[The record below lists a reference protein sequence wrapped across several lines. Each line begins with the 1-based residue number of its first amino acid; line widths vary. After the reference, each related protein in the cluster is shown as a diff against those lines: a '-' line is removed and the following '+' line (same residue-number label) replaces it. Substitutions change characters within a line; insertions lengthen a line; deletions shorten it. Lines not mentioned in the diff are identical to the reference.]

1 MCGICGI
8 VDFDGGGAQP
18 DILARMT
25 ASLRHRGPDD
35 TGTWLV
41 PPAGLGHN
49 RLSIIDLSSQGHQ
62 PMLSDDGALS
72 LVYNGEIYNFPE
84 LRRELEADG
93 AVFRSHSDTEL
104 VLRAWQRW
112 GAASLPRLNGMF
124 AFAIWDGANRALHL
138 ARDRFGIKPLYL
150 LRTGRTLVFGSEVKA
165 IAASGRLER
174 RVDPQALHEYLY
186 YGAALGEH
194 SLFAG
199 VRKLLPGHRAT
210 FDRDGLTIAPYV
222 SLQDVPE
229 VRGSVTEI
237 AEELRQRLDRAVHR
251 HLLSD
256 VPVGLFL
263 SGGVDSSALTA
274 FASRHYAGRLS
285 TFAVAYDFETGEGEL
300 PKARLVA
307 RQFGTDHHELR
318 ITAANLPQVIER
330 LVTCHDEPFGDAAD
344 IPLYLLAEKLR
355 GTIKVVL
362 QGDGG
367 DEMFAG
373 YRRYAVL
380 SWEWLW
386 RGIGLAANPLAGLL
400 PRTPLG
406 YRLRR
411 LLGAMG
417 NPDPALRM
425 ALLLTDESLASPPA
439 RVLSPAARALLAP
452 HDPFARYR
460 SMQERLG
467 HLDPVQRMLHV
478 DASILLPDI
487 YLEKVDKST
496 MAHAL
501 EVRVPFLDNELSA
514 FAMALPSSL
523 KVRHGEKKWI
533 LRRALRGILPD
544 SILDAPKTGFNVPY
558 SRWLREGLRPYLES
572 VLLDRATLASGFYD
586 EAALRESLSEHFAGR
601 RDNGFLLW
609 KLLNLQI
616 WSRQNS
622 IHLAG

>member
-8 VDFDGGGAQP
+8 VDFDGDGAQP
-18 DILARMT
+18 DTLARMT

-35 TGTWLV
+35 TGTWLA
-41 PPAGLGHN
+41 PPVGLGHN
-49 RLSIIDLSSQGHQ
+49 RLSIIDLSSKGHQ
-62 PMLSDDGALS
+62 PMLSSNGALA
-72 LVYNGEIYNFPE
+72 LIYNGEIYNFPE
-84 LRRELEADG
+84 LKRELEADG
-93 AVFRSHSDTEL
+93 VVFRSKSDTEL
-104 VLRAWQRW
+104 VLAGWQRW
-112 GAASLPRLNGMF
+112 GAALLPRLNGMF
-124 AFAIWDGANRALHL
+124 AFAIWDGVNRALHL

-150 LRTGRTLVFGSEVKA
+150 LQTGGTLVFGSEVKS
-165 IAASGRLER
+165 IAASRRLER

-186 YGAALGEH
+186 YGVALGDH

-210 FDRDGLTIAPYV
+210 FDRSGLVIAPYV
-222 SLQDVPE
+222 SLQDAPEAMGSVPE
-229 VRGSVTEI
+229 LV
-237 AEELRQRLDRAVHR
+237 EELRRRLDRAVRR

-263 SGGVDSSALTA
+263 SGGVDSSTLTA
-274 FASRHYAGRLS
+274 FASRHYSGRLS

-318 ITAANLPQVIER
+318 ITAANLPHVIER

-373 YRRYAVL
+373 YRRYVVL
-380 SWEWLW
+380 SWDRLW
-386 RGIGLAANPLAGLL
+386 RAFGLASGPFAGLL
-400 PRTPLG
+400 PRTPAG

-411 LLGAMG
+411 FLGAMG
-417 NPDPALRM
+417 HPDPAMRM
-425 ALLLTDESLASPPA
+425 ALLLTDESLASPPT
-439 RVLSPAARALLAP
+439 RVLSGAARALLAP

-460 SMQERLG
+460 FMQEHLG

-501 EVRVPFLDNELSA
+501 EVRVPFLDNEISA

-523 KVRHGEKKWI
+523 KVRHGQKKWI

-544 SILDAPKTGFNVPY
+544 AILDAPKTGFNVPY

-572 VLLDRATLASGFYD
+572 VLLDPGTLASGFYD
-586 EAALRESLSEHFAGR
+586 AAALRESLSEHIALR

-609 KLLNLQI
+609 KLLNLQV
-616 WSRQNS
+616 WARQNA
-622 IHLAG
+622 IPLTG